1 MDENNESKA
10 AEGSSRRSSM
20 RTDASQQE
28 MKIKTK
34 LVTPPD
40 TNNTTH
46 PEIIH
51 RSLTGNRLD
60 DRRCG
65 HGTLDTRW
73 PTVSRRPDEQTNV
86 WAASPTPTCSAG
98 EEDVA

>member
-10 AEGSSRRSSM
+10 EEGSSRRSSM
-20 RTDASQQE
+20 RTETQPE
-28 MKIKTK
+28 MKIRTK

-40 TNNTTH
+40 TSNTTP
-46 PEIIH
+46 PEVIH
-51 RSLTGNRLD
+51 RSLTGNPLD